1 MPVSPLVCRGLA
13 AIDDVWVAQPG
24 LSCQEEQKPTQM
36 SKHIGASAS

>member
-13 AIDDVWVAQPG
+13 AIDDVWVAS
-24 LSCQEEQKPTQM
+24 LACQEEQKPSQM